1 MDEVITSVLK
11 AEERPIQKT
20 IEVKKEEFALSFLP
34 RPTDHKVYAIGEDD
48 YAFWDLLFDEGR
60 KKERERW
67 RSLKARMEDFGG
79 TEPKSATLMMEDK
92 RQPGGETN
100 VSCATREPG

>member
-11 AEERPIQKT
+11 AEEGSIQET
-20 IEVKKEEFALSFLP
+20 IEVKKEEFTPGFLP
-34 RPTDHKVYAIGEDD
+34 RPNDHKVYAIGEDD
-48 YAFWDLLFDEGR
+48 YAFWDLLFSEGR

-67 RSLKARMEDFGG
+67 RSLKARMEDSGG
-79 TEPKSATLMMEDK
+79 TKSESVTWMKMNK

-100 VSCATREPG
+100 VSCATHEPG